1 MKYDKVNKDVGF
13 IESTHTYKNLNDDS
27 IQYTSVTTMIGK
39 YEPEF
44 DKEFVSKYKAIERLL
59 SPSDWKKEK
68 GGLWRSKKIP
78 KDFLEVYNISEDE
91 LNKIQQDILDEW
103 TKINKDSCER
113 GTKIHAQLEN
123 SFYNAGSNITLK
135 KFGIGGKFECKKN
148 YNELDLE
155 YGIYPEYLI
164 YYDNPKLDLHIAGQI
179 DLLVKNGNDIHIIDH
194 KGLPLDTPILTSKG
208 WSTMKDLEIGNE
220 VFDKD
225 GNLCNI
231 TVKSEIHNNPCYK
244 IKFDN
249 AESIVCDIDHR
260 WLISFKLSN
269 PTKKNPDGYKHQVM
283 TTIELKTYLDSI
295 EKRNT
300 YNIPRILNA
309 KPLNIKKTK
318 LPLDPYL
325 LGVWLGDGSKN
336 CGIITQATNSPLW
349 EEIKARGYEI
359 GENLNHDPERKGV
372 DMRTIFNIRG
382 VLDSIGVLNNK
393 HIPEQYLLASY
404 EDRLDLLR
412 GLMDTD
418 GYFHPKRKRFVMTT
432 SFDWQMEGM
441 RQLLSSLGC
450 KVSVFKEI
458 HKCNGKEFPG
468 WNINFT
474 TNNFNPFLIRN
485 QEIGTISIK
494 DNNSFRNIESIE
506 EVEMVPTQ
514 CIAVDSPSHTYLAG
528 HSLIVTH
535 NTNKKIDLKGFYN
548 SSTRTTEKLK
558 YPLTN
563 LDNCNFNVYQLQ
575 LSTYAWMIQK
585 INPEFVIKSLTLN
598 HYDHDG
604 NNALYPCSY
613 LKDDVEK
620 MLKHFAKQQ
629 KLDKQKKKY
638 ERIEY

>member
-1 MKYDKVNKDVGF
+1 MEYDKINGDVGF
-13 IESTHTYKNLNDDS
+13 IESTHTYKNLNDNS
-27 IQYTSVTTMIGK
+27 IVYTSVTTLIGK

-44 DKEFVSKYKAIERLL
+44 DKEFVSRYKALERLMD
-59 SPSDWKKEK
+59 SNSWKKEK
-68 GGLWRSKKIP
+68 GGIWKSHKISD
-78 KDFLEVYNISEDE
+78 DFLTVYNITPEE
-91 LNKIQQDILDEW
+91 LNKVQQDILDEW
-103 TKINKDSCER
+103 AEINKKSCER
-113 GTKIHAQLEN
+113 GTKIHSQLEN
-123 SFYNAGSNITLK
+123 QFYKVGSNITLK
-135 KFGIGGKFECKKN
+135 KFGIGGKFECKKD
-148 YNELDLE
+148 YSDLDLE

-179 DLLVKNGNDIHIIDH
+179 DLLVKNRNDIHIIDH

-208 WSTMKDLEIGNE
+208 WSTMKDLKVGDK

-225 GNLCNI
+225 GNICNI
-231 TVKSEIHNNPCYK
+231 KVKSEIHNNPCYK

-249 AESIVCDIDHR
+249 AESITCDIDHR
-260 WLISFKLSN
+260 WLVSFKLNYKS
-269 PTKKNPDGYKHQVM
+269 KNHPDGYKHQIM

-309 KPLNIKKTK
+309 KPLNIEKTK
-318 LPLDPYL
+318 LPLDPYI
-325 LGVWLGDGSKN
+325 LGVWLGDGSKD

-359 GENLNHDPERKGV
+359 GENLNHNPERKGV
-372 DMRTIFNIRG
+372 DIRTIFNIRG
-382 VLDSIGVLNNK
+382 ILDSIGILNNK
-393 HIPEQYLLASY
+393 HIPEQYLLSSY

-418 GYFHPKRKRFVMTT
+418 GYYHPKRKRFVMTT

-441 RQLLSSLGC
+441 KQLLSSLGC
-450 KVSVFKEI
+450 KVSVFREI
-458 HKCNGKEFPG
+458 HKCDGKEFPG

-474 TNNFNPFLIRN
+474 TDKFNPFLIRN
-485 QEIGTISIK
+485 QEIQNIVLK

-506 EVEMVPTQ
+506 KVETVPTQ
-514 CIAVDSPSHTYLAG
+514 CIAVDSPSHTYLCT

-604 NNALYPCSY
+604 NNTVYQCSY
-613 LKDDVEK
+613 LKEDVEK
-620 MLKHFAKQQ
+620 ML
-629 KLDKQKKKY
+629 
-638 ERIEY
+638 